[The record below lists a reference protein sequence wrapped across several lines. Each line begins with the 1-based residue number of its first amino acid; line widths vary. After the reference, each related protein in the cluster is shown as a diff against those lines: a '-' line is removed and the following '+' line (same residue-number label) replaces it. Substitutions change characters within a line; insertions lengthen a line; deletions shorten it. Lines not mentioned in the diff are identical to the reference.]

1 MRHWCLFVLLIQAPL
16 LARAQTPGPTPNCD
30 YVTYQAL
37 QSSGVYRE
45 LEHVAELASSDT
57 FMQETSQGRKPD
69 PRFASIFRPIVLKD
83 FDADVMKRDLRRRLV
98 VHCHPQI
105 TQVLQA
111 LQAPLIVRMV
121 QLEGNATD
129 PKSREEMKSYIA
141 TVGKNPPADRLKAIQ
156 AFDKATGASDFSI
169 RTTVAAARGMSDG
182 VGAPPSVL
190 AQVETRVNADR
201 AQLERATQLNL
212 LYVYRNVTSA
222 DLESYTKLITAEP
235 LKSFYSQV
243 KEALLDMF
251 EMRSRLIGQELRSA
265 YIYSVTAPAKAR

>member
-1 MRHWCLFVLLIQAPL
+1 MRYCWLLVLLGGAL
-16 LARAQTPGPTPNCD
+16 LRAQTPASTPNCD

-45 LEHVAELASSDT
+45 LEHAAELASSDT
-57 FMQETSQGRKPD
+57 FMNETSQGRKPD
-69 PRFASIFRPIVLKD
+69 PRFASIFRPIVLKN
-83 FDADVMKRDLRRRLV
+83 FDAEVMKRDLRRRLV
-98 VHCHPQI
+98 AHCHPQI

-111 LQAPLIVRMV
+111 LQAPLIIRMV
-121 QLEGNATD
+121 QLEGEATD

-141 TVGKNPPADRLKAIQ
+141 TVAKNPPADRMKPIQ

-182 VGAPPSVL
+182 VGAPPSIL
-190 AQVETRVNADR
+190 AQVQTRVEADR
-201 AQLERATQLNL
+201 PQLERATQLNL
-212 LYVYRNVTSA
+212 LYVYRNVSPA
-222 DLESYTKLITAEP
+222 DLESYTKAITAEP

-265 YIYSVTAPAKAR
+265 YIYSAMAPAKAR